1 MDETMTETLA
11 AGTDQAGEA
20 PAENQSEETSAA
32 AMTGTLLQETE
43 SSEQSEGD
51 GQKDTQNGAEGEKE
65 APTDPEQYELNIPEK
80 YGDEARGVFV
90 EMAKDLG
97 LSQEQTQKM
106 IDRYGAEMGR
116 QEQIRLEARNAQVLK
131 WHAELKNDPEFGGQ
145 NFGANVEYYRR
156 GVRHIDPK
164 GELTAILEQS
174 GYGSHPVVVKAIA
187 QIGREVG
194 EDRIIGRGVTSDD
207 RSLADRYYKDL

>member
-11 AGTDQAGEA
+11 AGADQAGDA
-20 PAENQSEETSAA
+20 PAENQRAENPADSQ
-32 AMTGTLLQETE
+32 TGTLLQETDA
-43 SSEQSEGD
+43 SEQND
-51 GQKDTQNGAEGEKE
+51 GNAQNNAQNAAEGEK
-65 APTDPEQYELNIPEK
+65 TDPEQFELKIPEQ
-80 YGDEARGVFV
+80 YGEARGVFV
-90 EMAKDLG
+90 EMAKDMD

-106 IDRYGAEMGR
+106 IDRYGAELGR
-116 QEQIRLEARNAQVLK
+116 QEQMRLEARNAQVLK